1 MATKASQLALM
12 AQYTATDGKVNSDL
26 IDTLDSSQFLRDDV
40 DETMAGNLQ
49 FTGTGYVLLPS
60 GTTAQRP
67 GSPTP
72 GMIRFNTDKGVLEQY
87 ISDLVWVSIAP
98 GVTITSVSLP
108 GSQTAISEG
117 DVITVNGVGFDTGA
131 TVNFVL
137 SGTSTAASSSSRVSS
152 ILMTAVVPA
161 LSEGTYEVNVTNG
174 SGSLSN
180 APNGVDVD
188 GTPVFNTPSGSLGSL
203 VDNEDSANFNVGAT
217 EDGVASNVS
226 ITSGSLPSG
235 LSMSGTGSITGIPAA
250 NVSSDT
256 IYNITVTAVD
266 SENQSSS
273 RNFSITVL
281 ENYLQA
287 GSTTFGA

>member
-1 MATKASQLALM
+1 MAYIT
-12 AQYTATDGKVNSDL
+12 YTPSVTGNTSKW
-26 IDTLDSSQFLRDDV
+26 TLS
-40 DETMAGNLQ
+40 A
-49 FTGTGYVLLPS
+49 
-60 GTTAQRP
+60 
-67 GSPTP
+67 
-72 GMIRFNTDKGVLEQY
+72 
-87 ISDLVWVSIAP
+87 WVK
-98 GVTITSVSLP
+98 
-108 GSQTAISEG
+108 
-117 DVITVNGVGFDTGA
+117 FDTGA